1 MHPKVQPERY
11 DEELRREGEE
21 DKDFFEYWLGR
32 QYVKC
37 RSCSAYVE
45 RGKGFPE
52 GSENPTN
59 CSEACRDLS
68 FKQALVKPTRYF
80 QGTKLFELI
89 EGQLVEI
96 INKPEDYT
104 I

>member
-1 MHPKVQPERY
+1 MPQTIQPRNE
-11 DEELRREGEE
+11 DNEELE
-21 DKDFFEYWLGR
+21 DRDFYNHWLGKN
-32 QYVKC
+32 YVKC
-37 RSCSAYVE
+37 QSCYQYVE

-52 GSENPTN
+52 GSNSPTN

-96 INKPEDYT
+96 VDKPEDYS